1 LAAVDRPSGCHYNR
15 RMTTILDRV
24 IVGNGAAA
32 AEAVLALRRGGFRG
46 AIDLFALGRRPPYN
60 PMLGSYYVS
69 GALEGGRCFPFGDDR
84 FYGRNLV
91 RFHAATPVAHIDPAA
106 RLLTTAAG
114 ECFSYDQCLVATGAS
129 TAVPPVPGL
138 AGLAGPGVFVLR
150 SFDDAV
156 LLRGAVAAAKARA
169 AGVPPRALVLGASFA
184 GVETA
189 SVLCRLGLEVTIV
202 EPRASVLPRAAHP
215 ACAEVVE
222 RHLRARGLDLR
233 LGVSASAVVRH
244 DRGLLVILEAGAEAF
259 DLAVVCTGSCANLGL
274 LAASGLTTG
283 GAIDV
288 DDRCRT
294 AAPGLLAAGDVARTV
309 DPVSGER
316 VVVAL
321 WSSAR
326 RQGRTAGLTMAG
338 QHASCPPDVPCNIQ
352 HAGELLFAS
361 GGSLEAADAVEID
374 ESRGAVAV
382 LGFSG
387 GRLVGFNLLGDVRR
401 AGLLAGALGR
411 VARHPA
417 AGAPMSTAAALAAVR
432 EGMRWTL
439 PNAV

>member
-1 LAAVDRPSGCHYNR
+1 
-15 RMTTILDRV
+15 
-24 IVGNGAAA
+24 
-32 AEAVLALRRGGFRG
+32 
-46 AIDLFALGRRPPYN
+46 
-60 PMLGSYYVS
+60 
-69 GALEGGRCFPFGDDR
+69 
-84 FYGRNLV
+84 V

-138 AGLAGPGVFVLR
+138 AGPGVFVLR

-156 LLRGAVAAAKARA
+156 LLRGAVSAAKACA
-169 AGVPPRALVLGASFA
+169 ACGVPPRALVLGASFA

-189 SVLCRLGLEVTIV
+189 SVLRRLGLEVTIV
-202 EPRASVLPRAAHP
+202 EPQVSVLPRVAHP

-244 DRGLLVILEAGAEAF
+244 DRGLLVTLEAGAEAF
-259 DLAVVCTGSCANLGL
+259 DLVVVCTGSRANLGL
-274 LAASGLTTG
+274 LEASGLTTG
-283 GAIDV
+283 GALDV

-294 AAPGLLAAGDVARTV
+294 AAPGLLAAGDVARTL

-338 QHASCPPDVPCNIQ
+338 LHASCPADVPRNIQ

-361 GGSLEAADAVEID
+361 GGSLEAADVVEID

-411 VARHPA
+411 VARRPA
-417 AGAPMSTAAALAAVR
+417 PGAPISTAAALAAVT
-432 EGMRWTL
+432 EGMTWTL